1 MRFIPEEQ
9 LLDIVYLILS
19 HQNSTERSSSNPN
32 SPMPA
37 LSGEVDLTTAA
48 EFPQA

>member
-9 LLDIVYLILS
+9 ILDIVYLILS
-19 HQNSTERSSSNPN
+19 HQNSTERSPSNP
-32 SPMPA
+32 SSAIPA
-37 LSGEVDLTTAA
+37 LSGELDLMTSA